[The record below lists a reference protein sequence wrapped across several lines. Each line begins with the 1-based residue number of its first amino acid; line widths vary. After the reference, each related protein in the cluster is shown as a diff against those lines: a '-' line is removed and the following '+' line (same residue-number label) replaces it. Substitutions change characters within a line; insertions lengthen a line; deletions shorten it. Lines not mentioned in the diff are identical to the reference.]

1 MNLIEAE
8 IILNILLFLYFYL
21 FYCHICCLG
30 SFMEDFLYSVKIR
43 ESILMSYFTRHLQRL
58 VKFWHRRKKWKV
70 FMRLTNFFRSATW
83 YVNNTTNSSLDY
95 HATLKASYPG
105 SHLGSY
111 RLTLSRDTKKDQT
124 GCRNSQ
130 TRGFDKN

>member
-83 YVNNTTNSSLDY
+83 YVNNNTSSSLDY
-95 HATLKASYPG
+95 HATLKASYLG

-111 RLTLSRDTKKDQT
+111 CLTLSRDTKKQKT
-124 GCRNSQ
+124 GYRNSQ
-130 TRGFDKN
+130 TRGSDTN